1 PSAAAPIVTP
11 PSLDHTPVTTAVN
24 AVTFAATATAVTV
37 KARKQS
43 VFDVAVKRQALRAAQ
58 PHQDPRRIIAARRRS
73 RVRGLAGGAGWRGR
87 WQELRGRRQDL
98 GTVGPRRSVRG
109 RRDVGH
115 AAEVVVVVVHD
126 PALPDRPH
134 RRAQAPALPA
144 AAEGV
149 RMVVVLRPP
158 LVREK
163 RLAFPLAAA
172 PGRGA
177 TDIAAATASA
187 APAAGGSHSH
197 NNPSVFADA
206 SARLYVP

>member
-1 PSAAAPIVTP
+1 PIVTP
-11 PSLDHTPVTTAVN
+11 PSFDHTPVTTAAN
-24 AVTFAATATAVTV
+24 AATFAATTAAVTVTV
-37 KARKQS
+37 KARKQR
-43 VFDVAVKRQALRAAQ
+43 VFDVAVKRQALWAAQ

-98 GTVGPRRSVRG
+98 GTIGPRRSVRG
-109 RRDVGH
+109 RRDIGH

-144 AAEGV
+144 AAAEGV
-149 RMVVVLRPP
+149 RMVVVLRPS

-163 RLAFPLAAA
+163 RLAFPL
-172 PGRGA
+172 
-177 TDIAAATASA
+177 
-187 APAAGGSHSH
+187 
-197 NNPSVFADA
+197 
-206 SARLYVP
+206 